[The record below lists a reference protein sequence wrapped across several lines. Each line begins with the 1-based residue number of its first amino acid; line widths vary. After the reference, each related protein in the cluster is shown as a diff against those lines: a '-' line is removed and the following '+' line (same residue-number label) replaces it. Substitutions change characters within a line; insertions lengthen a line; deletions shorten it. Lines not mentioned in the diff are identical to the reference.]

1 MESRGDFLK
10 IRTIYIKNFGKLKDF
25 RLDLKPGINIIYG
38 KNEAGKTTVMN
49 FIKMMFY
56 GSNSKSS
63 DINKN
68 PRKKYT
74 PWDNS
79 EMGGFIEFDHNNNN
93 YRLERTFGSSNV
105 SDTVALWNLSTGQ
118 SEALNSKTEVGE
130 QFFGIGASAF
140 ERSIFIGKMTS
151 VIGSS
156 DKEDEITKRLMN
168 FATSCEESVSYEV
181 VRQRLKKAHE
191 ELHSKS
197 GKNGEIDK
205 AVQLLSDKTE
215 ALDSSRVTEQQKL
228 ADEMLCSSFRE
239 HLRKKTDFLNAL
251 ELQLKEQRLIRSLH
265 ALETQ
270 NKKNLVKESLEQK
283 LELLKSRISNG
294 RFTVSKE
301 FLDKSKE
308 MLEKLK
314 RLDSVY
320 TEKKIEFNALSN
332 EISESGLSEK
342 IQENYI
348 ELDNLSEEKK
358 QIQASKEEKETL
370 LITLHKDLD
379 ELQEKFIETQVKEE
393 MYKEHLEDMESSS
406 KSTYVLILIFFIILF
421 VALYTHKPLI
431 LTAIFPAGILLLLV
445 EKCIKLIQNA
455 REKKNPSLVKKAPDY
470 EAAYKEIEKI
480 KEETIDRI
488 ADNEMEVRALSD
500 KYNEKDNQK
509 HQLEIENNKL
519 ITQNDQKISEQN
531 KLNANLISA
540 NTEITTL
547 TIDLKT
553 FFSQYKQTANTVEI
567 ESHIEDAELILSEIE
582 KTQAVLASKAEE
594 DIINDTAENVRNKIA
609 VFKEKL
615 NELTG
620 PAGPKLLTDEQVEAL
635 EKNIEETKKEI
646 EKVNDEISSMR
657 NKIHTQY
664 NVQYSPSILDEE
676 ISVLKKD
683 IKAMKI
689 YDKSLNIAASALE
702 EAGNEI
708 RQTFGPELN
717 TKTRKIFSHLTNG
730 KYNEIL
736 VSKNLDIG
744 ASESTTGKIHEWQ
757 YLSSGTSEQAY
768 FALRLAMADMITKN
782 KLPLFLDDVFIQYDH
797 DRACNG
803 FNFISEYSRITQVLF
818 FTCHKYDMLEDKYVM
833 FP

>member
-1 MESRGDFLK
+1 MK

-79 EMGGFIEFDHNNNN
+79 EMGGFIEFEHSSTR

-105 SDTVALWNLSTGQ
+105 SDTVSLWNLSTGQ
-118 SEALNSKTEVGE
+118 SEPLNSKTEVGE

-140 ERSIFIGKMTS
+140 ERSIFIGKMSS

-191 ELHSKS
+191 ELHSKN

-205 AVQLLSDKTE
+205 AVQILSDKTE

-228 ADEMLCSSFRE
+228 ADEMLCSSFCE
-239 HLRKKTDFLNAL
+239 HLRKKTDFLHTL
-251 ELQLKEQRLIRSLH
+251 EKQLKEQHIIRNLH

-283 LELLKSRISNG
+283 LELLRNRISNG

-308 MLEKLK
+308 MLEKLN
-314 RLDSVY
+314 RLDSMY
-320 TEKKIEFNALSN
+320 TEKKIEFNALSE

-342 IQENYI
+342 IQNNYV
-348 ELDNLSEEKK
+348 ELDNLSDEKK
-358 QIQASKEEKETL
+358 QISKTKEEKEEL
-370 LITLHKDLD
+370 LVVLHKDLE

-393 MYKEHLEDMESSS
+393 MYKEHLEDIENSS
-406 KSTYVLILIFFIILF
+406 KSTYILILVFFIILF
-421 VALYTHKPLI
+421 IALYTHKPLI
-431 LTAIFPAGILLLLV
+431 LTAIFPAGILLLLI
-445 EKCIKLIQNA
+445 EKLIKIIQDS
-455 REKKNPSLVKKAPDY
+455 REKKNPELVKKAPDY
-470 EAAYKEIEKI
+470 ESAYKEIEKL
-480 KEETIDRI
+480 KEDTIDKI
-488 ADNEMEVRALSD
+488 ADNEMAVHALND
-500 KYNEKDNQK
+500 QYNEKEMKK
-509 HQLEIENNKL
+509 HEIEIENNKL
-519 ITQNDQKISEQN
+519 ITQNEQKMSEKN

-547 TIDLKT
+547 TIDLKA
-553 FFSQYKQTANTVEI
+553 FFSQYKQTSNTVEI
-567 ESHIEDAELILSEIE
+567 ESHIQDAELILSEIE
-582 KTQAVLASKAEE
+582 KTQAVLTSKAEE
-594 DIINDTAENVRNKIA
+594 DIINDTPENVRTKIKIL
-609 VFKEKL
+609 KEKL
-615 NELTG
+615 AELTG
-620 PAGPKLLTDEQVEAL
+620 PAGPKLLTDEQIDAL
-635 EKNIEETKKEI
+635 EKNLDETKKEI

-676 ISVLKKD
+676 ISSLKKD
-683 IKAMKI
+683 IRSMKI
-689 YDKSLNIAASALE
+689 YDKSVNIAISALE

-744 ASESTTGKIHEWQ
+744 ASESTTEKIHEWQ

-797 DRACNG
+797 DRAKNG

-818 FTCHKYDMLEDKYVM
+818 FTCHKYDIFEDKLIQ
-833 FP
+833 FPEQ